1 MYGWMYAARASNM
14 FCKAFQKSRGS
25 SAGSRGSVGEA
36 ARGGPSA
43 EAPAPPKTTCTF
55 YLNTAYDYADE
66 LLY

>member
-1 MYGWMYAARASNM
+1 M

-55 YLNTAYDYADE
+55 YLNNAYDYADE